1 MIIVLPYVKPLRRRE
16 GKPGNKIEPNN
27 IHHHPVTRQPEI
39 DIKQPESRPEFTY
52 VKQLEPEFKTVK
64 QPELKNRSLH
74 STRRWM
80 VFNVSCMKQEKNN
93 NQMFLNSCKVL
104 KELIQPLALSRHVK
118 WMKMH
123 CNYQQN
129 VEIVLPVPLAH
140 INFHLNIIFNEDTNF
155 TSSGLRGG
163 PRTK

>member
-1 MIIVLPYVKPLRRRE
+1 
-16 GKPGNKIEPNN
+16 
-27 IHHHPVTRQPEI
+27 
-39 DIKQPESRPEFTY
+39 
-52 VKQLEPEFKTVK
+52 
-64 QPELKNRSLH
+64 
-74 STRRWM
+74 M

-140 INFHLNIIFNEDTNF
+140 INFNLNIIFNEDTNF
-155 TSSGLRGG
+155 TSSGLRGC